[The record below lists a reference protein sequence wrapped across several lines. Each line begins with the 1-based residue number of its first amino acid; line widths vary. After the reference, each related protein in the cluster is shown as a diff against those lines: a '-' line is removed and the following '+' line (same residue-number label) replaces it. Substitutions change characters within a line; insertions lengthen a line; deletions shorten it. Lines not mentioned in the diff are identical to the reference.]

1 MAHLGDWLIDT
12 LAAAGLLTMVTT
24 GYVLRFTLPPAR
36 NHTHELWGL
45 SRYDW
50 GGIHSWASLGL
61 LLVLII
67 HLVLHW
73 VKFRRDCVTQGRAV
87 FNRPGA

>member
-50 GGIHSWASLGL
+50 GAFIPGPA
-61 LLVLII
+61 LV
-67 HLVLHW
+67 
-73 VKFRRDCVTQGRAV
+73 CYSS
-87 FNRPGA
+87 